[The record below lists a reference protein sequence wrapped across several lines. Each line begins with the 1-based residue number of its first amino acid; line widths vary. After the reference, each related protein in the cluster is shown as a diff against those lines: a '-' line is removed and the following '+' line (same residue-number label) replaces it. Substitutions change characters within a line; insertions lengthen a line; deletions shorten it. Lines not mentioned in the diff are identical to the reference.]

1 MKTSLEQLPKALPA
15 EKVAELE
22 RVVEIIRHRFELKK
36 DDPNFEL
43 LMIILFGSYTRGTW
57 VEETSVKDGIK
68 HEYKSDFDILV
79 VTHRSLAKGLWMDL
93 CIEENID
100 YCKDIETEVNIIDHG
115 ISKVSR
121 KIAENNY
128 FFVDISKEGVMLY
141 GKGDVSFPEPNTV
154 TAQEKA
160 DIAQDDL
167 DYWMKKGDDFFKVY
181 EFCLQEGNY
190 SNAAFELH
198 QATECYYTAIMLV
211 YLEYKPRKHNIKH
224 FRKLVNSIDDRFRE
238 AFPHTTKEEEKRF
251 ELLKRAYIDSRYKKD
266 YTITA
271 EELKYLGEQNQVL
284 RRLAKELPPENIAR
298 LRGLNGAA

>member
-1 MKTSLEQLPKALPA
+1 MKTSLDQLPKALPP
-15 EKVAELE
+15 EKIAELE
-22 RVVEIIRHRFELKK
+22 KVVEIIKHRFDLKK
-36 DDPNFEL
+36 DDPKFEL
-43 LMIILFGSYTRGTW
+43 LMIILFGSYARGTW
-57 VEETSVKDGIK
+57 VEETVVKNGIR

-128 FFVDISKEGVMLY
+128 FFLDISKEGVMLY
-141 GKGDVSFPEPNTV
+141 DKGDASFPEPNTISS
-154 TAQEKA
+154 QEKA

-167 DYWMKKGDDFFKVY
+167 DYWVKKGDEFYGMY
-181 EFCLQEGNY
+181 ESALEKGYY
-190 SNAAFELH
+190 STAAFQLH
-198 QATECYYTAIMLV
+198 QSTESYYTAIMLV
-211 YLEYKPRKHNIKH
+211 YLEYKPRRHNIKH
-224 FRKLVNSIDDRFRE
+224 FRKLVNSIDDRFKE

-251 ELLKRAYIDSRYKKD
+251 ELLKKAYIDSRYKKD

-284 RRLAKELPPENIAR
+284 GRLAKEVPPENITR
-298 LRGLNGAA
+298 LRGMNGEA